1 MSNTGVTR
9 SDASLRRI
17 TLAAVWSMC
26 LIMELERHGGGRQ
39 LQQIRSSIL
48 LSEAEPNSCSEVRNK
63 GQAQND
69 WRENQQHFVAS
80 WIWGRR
86 GDREISKMTNFYVR

>member
-1 MSNTGVTR
+1 MEHVFDHGTGKTW
-9 SDASLRRI
+9 RRK
-17 TLAAVWSMC
+17 TVATDQVK
-26 LIMELERHGGGRQ
+26 HT
-39 LQQIRSSIL
+39 

-86 GDREISKMTNFYVR
+86 GGREISKTTNFYVR